1 MQQPHPGNENRFAV
15 VQASGDDGQDRVRD
29 PLGAGAPQRIGWFR
43 FYFDDGRWEWS
54 PQVEKMH
61 GYRPGS
67 VTPTTE
73 MVLTHKHPDD
83 YRQIAD
89 TLDLIRQT
97 RQAFSSRHRIID
109 VQGRVHHVVVVGDLL
124 REIDGTVI
132 GTHGYYVD
140 VTPSERE
147 HQDQVTAAVAVIA
160 ESRADIE
167 RTKGMLMLIYG
178 MDEPAAF
185 ELLKWRSQETNTKL
199 RLLAAQIAA
208 DFVALSGSRELPR
221 SIRLRQT
228 AIDRTPPD
236 RCRYRVGER
245 YRPTAIRRH
254 RIGSARY
261 WAGSSLQLSFIRP
274 KWSGIDRNRLASPS
288 TAKRR
293 IRLPF
298 KRVRHVTGSAETCRL
313 LIPRSQVRFLPGALV
328 RGGFQIRPR
337 ASIGA
342 YSSFMAGQ
350 CPQLPRRRGSNRSA
364 NWVNTRP
371 RLM

>member
-1 MQQPHPGNENRFAV
+1 MQQPHPRNENRFAV
-15 VQASGDDGQDRVRD
+15 VQSIGDDGKYRVQD

-61 GYRPGS
+61 GYLPGS

-109 VQGRVHHVVVVGDLL
+109 VQGRVHQVVVVGDLL

-199 RLLAAQIAA
+199 RLLAQQIAA
-208 DFVALSGSRELPR
+208 DFVALSHSETLP
-221 SIRLRQT
+221 
-228 AIDRTPPD
+228 A
-236 RCRYRVGER
+236 
-245 YRPTAIRRH
+245 
-254 RIGSARY
+254 
-261 WAGSSLQLSFIRP
+261 
-274 KWSGIDRNRLASPS
+274 
-288 TAKRR
+288 
-293 IRLPF
+293 
-298 KRVRHVTGSAETCRL
+298 
-313 LIPRSQVRFLPGALV
+313 
-328 RGGFQIRPR
+328 
-337 ASIGA
+337 
-342 YSSFMAGQ
+342 
-350 CPQLPRRRGSNRSA
+350 RSA
-364 NWVNTRP
+364 YDILLLTAHLRIDAHTESGDDAVLQPSGDTG
-371 RLM
+371 